1 MLVLPFLKEQNMQNS
16 QLSAGLRARVAL
28 EKHIFK
34 PAHSLGQNF
43 ILDDGFLSLLLD
55 LAEVNREDRV
65 LEIGPGPG
73 VMTSLLADRAQKVLA
88 IEMDEKLKP
97 VLEDVL
103 SGQDNA
109 KVLFMD
115 AMRADLATLVREEL
129 GGEGYRVVANLPYYI
144 TADLIQK
151 MVLTRP
157 RPESVCVMVQ
167 KEAAERLMSEPG
179 AKNWCAFAAMVR
191 CYGECE
197 ILDEVPPQ
205 RFNPAPH
212 VDSCFIR
219 IHLHD
224 QDLVEPELEEELLKM
239 VRCCFHMRRKTLANN
254 LKACYGINQEQ
265 AVRVIEEAGLKP
277 QVRGEALTLEEIAR
291 LTKVMAG

>member
-1 MLVLPFLKEQNMQNS
+1 MQNS

-55 LAEVNREDRV
+55 LADVNAGDRV

-109 KVLFMD
+109 RVLFMD
-115 AMRADLATLVREEL
+115 AMRADLAALVRDEL

-151 MVLTRP
+151 MVLTKP
-157 RPESVCVMVQ
+157 RPESICVMVQ
-167 KEAAERLMSEPG
+167 KEAAERLMSGPG

-191 CYGECE
+191 CFGECE
-197 ILDEVPPQ
+197 VLDEVPPQ

-224 QDLVEPELEEELLKM
+224 QELVRPELEEELLRM

-254 LKACYGINQEQ
+254 LKACYGMNQEQ
-265 AVRVIEEAGLKP
+265 AAALLERAGLKP
-277 QVRGEALTLEEIAR
+277 QVRGEALSLEEIAR
-291 LTKVMAG
+291 LTETMAG

>member
-1 MLVLPFLKEQNMQNS
+1 MQNK

-43 ILDDGFLSLLLD
+43 ILDDTFLSLLLD
-55 LAEVNREDRV
+55 LAEVNGEDRV

-73 VMTSLLADRAQKVLA
+73 VMTSLLADRARKVLA

-115 AMRADLATLVREEL
+115 AMRADLESLVREEL

-157 RPESVCVMVQ
+157 MPESISVMVQ
-167 KEAAERLMSEPG
+167 KEAAERLMSQPG
-179 AKNWCAFAAMVR
+179 TKNWCAFAAMVR
-191 CYGECE
+191 CYGECK

-224 QDLVEPELEEELLKM
+224 QNLVEPELEEALLKM
-239 VRCCFHMRRKTLANN
+239 IRCCFHMRRKTLANN
-254 LKACYGINQEQ
+254 LKACYGMNQER
-265 AVRVIEEAGLKP
+265 AVQLLEEAGLKP

-291 LTKVMAG
+291 LTRAVAK

>member
-1 MLVLPFLKEQNMQNS
+1 MQNS

-55 LAEVNREDRV
+55 LAEVREDDRV

-73 VMTSLLADRAQKVLA
+73 VMTSLLADRAQKVLS

-109 KVLFMD
+109 KVIFMD
-115 AMRADLATLVREEL
+115 AMRADLEALVKEEL
-129 GGEGYRVVANLPYYI
+129 NGEGYRVVANLPYYI

-151 MVLTRP
+151 MVLARP
-157 RPESVCVMVQ
+157 MPESICVMVQ
-167 KEAAERLMSEPG
+167 KEAAERLMSNPG

-219 IHLHD
+219 IHLHK
-224 QDLVEPELEEELLKM
+224 QELVEPELEEDLLRM
-239 VRCCFHMRRKTLANN
+239 IRCCFHMRRKTLANN
-254 LKACYGINQEQ
+254 LKACYGMTQEQ
-265 AVRVIEEAGLKP
+265 ALQLLEDAGLKP
-277 QVRGEALTLEEIAR
+277 QVRGEVLELEEIAL
-291 LTKVMAG
+291 LTKAMAK

>member
-1 MLVLPFLKEQNMQNS
+1 MQNT

-34 PAHSLGQNF
+34 PTHSLGQNF

-55 LAEVNREDRV
+55 LADVREGERV

-73 VMTSLLADRAQKVLA
+73 VMTSLLAERAEKVLA

-103 SGQDNA
+103 SGQENA
-109 KVLFMD
+109 RVLFMD
-115 AMRADLATLVREEL
+115 AMRADLAALVREEFS
-129 GGEGYRVVANLPYYI
+129 GEYRVVANLPYYI

-157 RPESVCVMVQ
+157 RPESICVMVQ

-224 QDLVEPELEEELLKM
+224 QTLVEPEYEEELLKM

-254 LKACYGINQEQ
+254 LKACYGMSQAQ
-265 AVRVIEEAGLKP
+265 AVAALEEAGLNH
-277 QVRGEALTLEEIAR
+277 QVRGEALSMEEIAR
-291 LTKVMAG
+291 LAVTVAELKSGS

>member
-1 MLVLPFLKEQNMQNS
+1 MQNS
-16 QLSAGLRARVAL
+16 QLSAGLRARIAL

-34 PAHSLGQNF
+34 PTHSLGQNF

-55 LAEVNREDRV
+55 LADVKSGERI

-73 VMTSLLADRAQKVLA
+73 VMTSLLAERADKVLA

-103 SGQDNA
+103 SMQDNA

-115 AMRADLATLVREEL
+115 ALRADLASLVREEL

-157 RPESVCVMVQ
+157 MPESICVMVQ
-167 KEAAERLMSEPG
+167 KEAAERMMSEPG

-212 VDSCFIR
+212 VDSCFVR
-219 IHLHD
+219 IHLHE
-224 QDLVEPELEEELLKM
+224 QNLVEPEYEGELLKM

-254 LKACYGINQEQ
+254 LKVYYCMNQEQ
-265 AVRVIEEAGLKP
+265 AAAALEEAGLNP
-277 QVRGEALTLEEIAR
+277 QVRGEALSMEEIAR
-291 LTKVMAG
+291 LTMAVAGMKTGE

>member
-1 MLVLPFLKEQNMQNS
+1 MANS

-55 LAEVNREDRV
+55 LADVRNEDRV

-109 KVLFMD
+109 QVLFTD
-115 AMRADLATLVREEL
+115 AMKADLSTLVNDAL
-129 GGEGYRVVANLPYYI
+129 GGAGYRVVANLPYYI

-151 MVLTRP
+151 MVMTRP
-157 RPESVCVMVQ
+157 RPESICVMVQ

-212 VDSCFIR
+212 VDSCFVR

-224 QDLVEPELEEELLKM
+224 QKLVAPEHEEALLKM

-254 LKACYGINQEQ
+254 LKACYGVNQEQ
-265 AVRVIEEAGLKP
+265 ALAILDRAGLKP
-277 QVRGEALTLEEIAR
+277 QVRGESLSMEEIAR
-291 LTKVMAG
+291 LTEAMFEE